1 MPHYIFEFRLSILK
15 KQASSF
21 LPTSGLR
28 FLYLPWFACS
38 CSPHQGHN
46 LALCFSFRKC
56 CINNRYC
63 LHLRALG
70 VLGGGGACPQQP
82 ASEAGPRPGLRCISG
97 AFITYTPRTPGLPH
111 QNQTP
116 MRIIKPVM
124 SSLKENADKLYFVNY
139 IFTVLPIIS
148 VL

>member
-28 FLYLPWFACS
+28 LLYLPWFACS
-38 CSPHQGHN
+38 CSPRQGHN
-46 LALCFSFRKC
+46 LARRFSFRKC
-56 CINNRYC
+56 RINNRNC
-63 LHLRALG
+63 LHRG
-70 VLGGGGACPQQP
+70 RWGACPQQP
-82 ASEAGPRPGLRCISG
+82 ASEAGPRPGLQCISG
-97 AFITYTPRTPGLPH
+97 AFITSTPRTPGLPH
-111 QNQTP
+111 QNQIP

-139 IFTVLPIIS
+139 IFTVLPVIS